1 MPTSLEQLINNLQTK
16 AKLLQSRY
24 EYLQKEMELKEAQ
37 IQGLTKDLEK
47 ERRKSSELSQQVEYL
62 QVVHSVAPS
71 RENVASTR
79 ALLTGLVREIDKCIA
94 DLSD

>member
-1 MPTSLEQLINNLQTK
+1 MPTPLEQLIEKLQTK
-16 AKLLQSRY
+16 ATMLQQRH
-24 EYLQKEMELKEAQ
+24 EYLQKGLESKEAE
-37 IQGLTKDLEK
+37 IRTLRDELDS
-47 ERRKSSELSQQVEYL
+47 ERRKNSELLQKVEYL

-71 RENVASTR
+71 RSDVAETR